1 MVRNMKTTIDIP
13 TPLLEQAKTVAAEEG
28 TTLKRLVEEGLR
40 LVVERYSQPAGF
52 KLRSAGYRGEGVQ
65 PGVELECWDQLRGL
79 IYQGRGE

>member
-40 LVVERYSQPAGF
+40 LVIERRGEPVGF
-52 KLRSAGYRGEGVQ
+52 KLRSASYKGEGVQ
-65 PGVELECWDQLRGL
+65 PGVDLERWDQLRGF
-79 IYQGRGE
+79 IYRGRG

>member
-28 TTLKRLVEEGLR
+28 TTLRRLVEEGLR
-40 LVVERYSQPAGF
+40 LVVEQHSRPAGF
-52 KLRSAGYRGEGVQ
+52 KLRSVHFRGDGVQ
-65 PGVELECWDQLRGL
+65 PGVELERWDQIRGL

>member
-13 TPLLEQAKTVAAEEG
+13 TPLLERAKTVAAEEG

-40 LVVERYSQPAGF
+40 LAVERHSQSAGF

-65 PGVELECWDQLRGL
+65 PGVELERWDQLRGL